1 MFLRRLLDAW
11 PTKSRQAFDQVAG
24 KHQTYAVQ
32 SLEQRNLEHSVGIA
46 FTIPHETYIIY
57 IYIYLTRVTP

>member
-32 SLEQRNLEHSVGIA
+32 EHSVGIA

-57 IYIYLTRVTP
+57 IYIFLTKVTP